1 MKELNSLLEYIN
13 EYIYDYDEEE
23 IFIKHSSHA
32 DKAEDCYEKAV
43 SAVRQHISDEDIS
56 EYLEEKW
63 CLDIARD
70 CVRGMSEDDRNYIRD
85 NMDASKYHMG
95 YGMYIRNQYIHS
107 AKQHEYFDA
116 DGFSGHVMNMIFTI
130 LNPLYDYRNNNCT
143 GYYGSGRFQTLKEFY
158 KDKEPE
164 IFSYIESELLKKGSS
179 LSADRALDMLQKKLL
194 DKLGRDE
201 FIRVFKEFIKEYFD
215 PGWDDDSDNW
225 HWEWQLGKKAVL
237 FSIEVNQVRCLHEL
251 RLFRNI
257 DWGFITS
264 QDDCKKFIDEKLGL
278 KEEYAQFMARCAWE
292 SCNPFFTGR
301 WRNLSV
307 HHLGL
312 PNVLTRK
319 LCDNGLNAL
328 GDLFDKSAGE
338 IRSIAGLN
346 ESSIRKIRKGF
357 KIHNIKWT

>member
-63 CLDIARD
+63 CLDIAID

-179 LSADRALDMLQKKLL
+179 LSADRALD
-194 DKLGRDE
+194 
-201 FIRVFKEFIKEYFD
+201 IRSMY
-215 PGWDDDSDNW
+215 
-225 HWEWQLGKKAVL
+225 
-237 FSIEVNQVRCLHEL
+237 
-251 RLFRNI
+251 
-257 DWGFITS
+257 
-264 QDDCKKFIDEKLGL
+264 EK
-278 KEEYAQFMARCAWE
+278 
-292 SCNPFFTGR
+292 P
-301 WRNLSV
+301 
-307 HHLGL
+307 
-312 PNVLTRK
+312 
-319 LCDNGLNAL
+319 
-328 GDLFDKSAGE
+328 SAGIYLKLE
-338 IRSIAGLN
+338 YENNKSCSCCDL
-346 ESSIRKIRKGF
+346 
-357 KIHNIKWT
+357 